1 MNLEDF
7 LVILRNRLAHRV
19 SNISLEFLFTPLFE
33 ARLEQ
38 GTLVASL
45 DYNDNSISK
54 GEYLLKDQAVSIGAL
69 KKEDYNNI
77 LVRLKDDPY
86 LRRSIKNIE
95 ILLQ

>member
-1 MNLEDF
+1 MDLKDSI
-7 LVILRNRLAHRV
+7 VILRNWFAHRV
-19 SNISLEFLFTPLFE
+19 PDISLEFLFTPLLE

-38 GTLVASL
+38 GTLVAPL

-69 KKEDYNNI
+69 KKDDYNN
-77 LVRLKDDPY
+77 LLMRLKDNPY
-86 LRRSIKNIE
+86 LRRSVKNIK